1 MKNTKNKTVSAK
13 MQKSKSRYFHHHK
26 VSIEDYESIK
36 YPNIDT
42 KRAVI
47 DKMLADKINELYR
60 ILDEMEEKKIS
71 LA

>member
-1 MKNTKNKTVSAK
+1 MKKQT
-13 MQKSKSRYFHHHK
+13 SKYFNHHK
-26 VSIEDYESIK
+26 VSIEDYENIK

-60 ILDEMEEKKIS
+60 ILDEMEEKKIN